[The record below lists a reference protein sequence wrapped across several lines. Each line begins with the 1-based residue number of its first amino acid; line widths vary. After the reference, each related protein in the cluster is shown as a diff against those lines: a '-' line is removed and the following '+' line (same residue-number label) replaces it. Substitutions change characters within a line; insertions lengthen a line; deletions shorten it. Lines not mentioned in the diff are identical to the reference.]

1 MDYNKTA
8 ELIQNA
14 RKEKGLTQRE
24 LADILGITDRA
35 VSKWE
40 RAKSFPDVSMLQPL
54 AEALDISVTEILDG
68 ERRSNDAAVTAGEAE
83 QAAIRGID
91 GYVRDTKK
99 KSKPLW
105 AALAVV
111 LLILGAV
118 AFYEYDEYRH
128 RPLNFQED
136 ELEFGDVV
144 YYEGN
149 NKVHRFE
156 LEGPFGEETR
166 QQIVLYLKRMP
177 RCEEVTRNEQV
188 RSKMARID
196 FEGLIIFYFDC
207 YYDYKS
213 EKYYSYNGI
222 DRFYR
227 NLKAICED
235 LLLDDE
241 YIYEGPLH
249 FEIDGATLDINCP
262 LVEKPME
269 CIVGVYR
276 GYLGG
281 RYNDFPDAYSSYSI
295 EKITRLMSEEYEEIP
310 EFSLF
315 EKEIAYRDIYAYR
328 IYIAEIRYIYTD
340 ALKALGPQQPE
351 GIHRILYMTAKRNH
365 SDKYE
370 IIPQYISLLT
380 II

>member
-54 AEALDISVTEILDG
+54 AEVLDISVTEILDG
-68 ERRSNDAAVTAGEAE
+68 ERRSNDVAVTAGEAE

-105 AALAVV
+105 AALTVV

-188 RSKMARID
+188 RSPICLPEYFVKASD
-196 FEGLIIFYFDC
+196 FF
-207 YYDYKS
+207 
-213 EKYYSYNGI
+213 
-222 DRFYR
+222 
-227 NLKAICED
+227 
-235 LLLDDE
+235 
-241 YIYEGPLH
+241 
-249 FEIDGATLDINCP
+249 
-262 LVEKPME
+262 
-269 CIVGVYR
+269 
-276 GYLGG
+276 
-281 RYNDFPDAYSSYSI
+281 
-295 EKITRLMSEEYEEIP
+295 
-310 EFSLF
+310 
-315 EKEIAYRDIYAYR
+315 
-328 IYIAEIRYIYTD
+328 
-340 ALKALGPQQPE
+340 
-351 GIHRILYMTAKRNH
+351 
-365 SDKYE
+365 
-370 IIPQYISLLT
+370 LT
-380 II
+380 IR